1 MSGGPPWMLGIPCT
15 PPWTLWIPGTPS
27 GMLGILVTLL
37 SNFVLYRSI
46 KLFLNVGNEVLQN
59 WKE

>member
-1 MSGGPPWMLGIPCT
+1 MLGIPCT
-15 PPWTLWIPGTPS
+15 PPWILNIQGTPPR
-27 GMLGILVTLL
+27 MLGILVTLL